1 MADIL
6 GRSSILLTGLE
17 GSGKSHY
24 VMSQIK
30 QILDT
35 PDNDYEI
42 FLANVDGVT
51 LVDGQFNVVQP
62 DFSWV
67 NDAPKNSIVIY
78 DEAGTIERFNNTKTK
93 INSHV
98 DVETLTMRRHKNV
111 LVIFVTQNPKLVHAG
126 LRSLIKFHFHFSN
139 PYSSATETKCF
150 VTAGVNDGF
159 PKKTIIDEFEH
170 KLDPAIFPL
179 YKSVDDGVKHD
190 QKPAKNKK
198 AQLMFRIAILSMLLA
213 IPAFIGMFY
222 LIKKVKD
229 DQFNAD
235 KVNETVNTTLQ
246 DKAQDFTD
254 KANPT
259 TGMNT
264 AGDTMLEQNNLD
276 ATRSLELY
284 KERLGQDYR
293 VTANNE
299 ELRVSGVVMMG
310 GDCQAYNAYG
320 EFLMI
325 SQAECKTYTQR
336 VGIMQKANRNGQRI
350 TTQNGATENQSD
362 ATIAEQNKNTGSNE
376 VIANPAPVPIDSTNN
391 IDNPFGNS

>member
-1 MADIL
+1 MSSIL
-6 GRSSILLTGLE
+6 GRSSILVTGLE
-17 GSGKSHY
+17 GSGKSHFI
-24 VMSQIK
+24 MSQIK

-35 PDNDYEI
+35 PDNEYEI

-51 LVDGQFNVVQP
+51 LVDAQFHIVQP

-93 INSHV
+93 INSHI

-111 LVIFVTQNPKLVHAG
+111 LTIFVTQDPKLVHSG

-139 PYSSATETKCF
+139 PYSSGNETKCF

-159 PKKTIIDEFEH
+159 PKKTIIEEFDH

-190 QKPAKNKK
+190 QKPTKNKK
-198 AQLMFRIAILSMLLA
+198 AQLMQRIAILSMLLA

-235 KVNETVNTTLQ
+235 NVNEKVNSTIT
-246 DKAQDFTD
+246 DKAKDFTD

-264 AGDTMLEQNNLD
+264 AGQTTLNQNNDD
-276 ATRSLELY
+276 AIRSLELY
-284 KERLGQDYR
+284 EERLAQDYR

-299 ELRVSGVVMMG
+299 EIRVSGVVMMHG
-310 GDCQAYNAYG
+310 ECQAYNAYG
-320 EFLMI
+320 EFLRL
-325 SQAECKTYTQR
+325 SQDECKSYTQN
-336 VGIMQKANRNGQRI
+336 VGMMQKANRNGQRI
-350 TTQNGATENQSD
+350 TTENRQTANNQD
-362 ATIAEQNKNTGSNE
+362 TTNAEQNFNNGSNE
-376 VIANPAPVPIDSTNN
+376 VIANPAPIPQDPT
-391 IDNPFGNS
+391 

>member
-1 MADIL
+1 MSSIL
-6 GRSSILLTGLE
+6 GRSSILITGLE
-17 GSGKSHY
+17 GSGKSHF

-42 FLANVDGVT
+42 YLANVDGVT
-51 LVDGQFNVVQP
+51 LVDAQFHIVQP
-62 DFSWV
+62 EFSWV
-67 NDAPKNSIVIY
+67 EDAPKNTIVIY

-93 INSHV
+93 INSHI
-98 DVETLTMRRHKNV
+98 DIETLTMRRHKNV
-111 LVIFVTQNPKLVHAG
+111 LVIFVTQDAKLVHAG

-139 PYSSATETKCF
+139 PYSSGSETKCF
-150 VTAGVNDGF
+150 VTAGVNDSS
-159 PKKTIIDEFEH
+159 PKKTIIEEFDH

-190 QKPAKNKK
+190 QKKTVHKK
-198 AQLMFRIAILSMLLA
+198 AKLMQRIAIICMLLA

-229 DQFNAD
+229 EQFNPDVVNA
-235 KVNETVNTTLQ
+235 KVNGTVT
-246 DKAQDFTD
+246 DKAKEFTD

-264 AGDTMLEQNNLD
+264 AGQTTLNQNNED
-276 ATRSLELY
+276 AMRSLQLY
-284 KERLGQDYR
+284 EERLAQDYR

-299 ELRVSGVVMMG
+299 EIRVSGVVMMR
-310 GDCQAYNAYG
+310 DHCQAYNAYG

-325 SQAECKTYTQR
+325 SQSECKSYTKN
-336 VGIMQKANRNGQRI
+336 VGTMQKANRNGQRI
-350 TTQNGATENQSD
+350 TTENRQTANDQDTS
-362 ATIAEQNKNTGSNE
+362 AAEQNYSSGSNE
-376 VIANPAPVPIDSTNN
+376 VIANPAPIPENPI
-391 IDNPFGNS
+391 

>member
-1 MADIL
+1 MAEIL
-6 GRSSILLTGLE
+6 GRSSILITGLE
-17 GSGKSHY
+17 GSGKSHF

-30 QILDT
+30 AILDT
-35 PDNDYEI
+35 PDNEYEI

-51 LVDGQFNVVQP
+51 LVDGQFNVVSP

-78 DEAGTIERFNNTKTK
+78 DEAGTIERFNNSKTK

-111 LVIFVTQNPKLVHAG
+111 LVIFVTQDAKLVHSG

-139 PYSSATETKCF
+139 PYSSGTETKCF
-150 VTAGVNDGF
+150 ITAGVNDGF
-159 PKKTIIDEFEH
+159 PKKTVIEEFDH

-190 QKPAKNKK
+190 QKKTKHKK
-198 AQLMFRIAILSMLLA
+198 AQLMQRIAIICMLLA
-213 IPAFIGMFY
+213 IPAFVGMFF

-229 DQFNAD
+229 NQFDTDAVNAR
-235 KVNETVNTTLQ
+235 VNGTVV
-246 DKAQDFTD
+246 DKAKDFTD

-264 AGDTMLEQNNLD
+264 AGETNLQQNNYD

-284 KERLGQDYR
+284 KERLPSDYS
-293 VTANNE
+293 VTANNPD
-299 ELRVSGVVMMG
+299 LRISGIVMMRG
-310 GDCQAYNAYG
+310 VCRAYNAHG
-320 EFLMI
+320 EFI
-325 SQAECKTYTQR
+325 IIPDSQCVHYTTTA
-336 VGIMQKANRNGQRI
+336 GAMQKPNRSGQRI
-350 TTQNGATENQSD
+350 TTQNGASPNNSD
-362 ATIAEQNKNTGSNE
+362 PTAIAEQNKNTGSNE
-376 VIANPAPVPIDSTNN
+376 VIANPVPIPQ
-391 IDNPFGNS
+391 NPT

>member
-1 MADIL
+1 MSDIL
-6 GRSSILLTGLE
+6 GRSSILITGLE

-24 VMSQIK
+24 VMSQVK

-35 PDNDYEI
+35 PDNEYEVY
-42 FLANVDGVT
+42 LANVDGVT
-51 LVDGQFNVVQP
+51 LVDAQFHIVQP

-78 DEAGTIERFNNTKTK
+78 DEAGSIDRFNNSKTK
-93 INSHV
+93 INSHI
-98 DVETLTMRRHKNV
+98 DVETLTKRRHKNV
-111 LVIFVTQNPKLVHAG
+111 LTIFVTQDPKLVHAG

-159 PKKTIIDEFEH
+159 PKKTVIDEFDH
-170 KLDPAIFPL
+170 KLEPSIFPL

-190 QKPAKNKK
+190 QKPARNKK
-198 AQLMFRIAILSMLLA
+198 AQLMFRIAILSMILA
-213 IPAFIGMFY
+213 IPVFIGMIY

-229 DQFNAD
+229 DQFSAD
-235 KVNETVNTTLQ
+235 KVNEKVNGTVS
-246 DKAQDFTD
+246 DKAKEFTQ

-264 AGDTMLEQNNLD
+264 AGQTMLNQNNDD
-276 ATRSLELY
+276 AMRSLELY
-284 KERLGQDYR
+284 KERLDQDYR

-299 ELRVSGVVMMG
+299 EIRVSGVIMMRG
-310 GDCQAYNAYG
+310 ECQAYNAYG
-320 EFLMI
+320 EFLNI
-325 SQAECKTYTQR
+325 SQQECKSYTQK

-350 TTQNGATENQSD
+350 TTENRSTVNDQDTSL
-362 ATIAEQNKNTGSNE
+362 AEQNKNTGSNQ
-376 VIANPAPVPIDSTNN
+376 VIANPAPLPQSVDSQIQQT
-391 IDNPFGNS
+391 S

>member
-1 MADIL
+1 MAEIL
-6 GRSSILLTGLE
+6 GRSSILITGLE
-17 GSGKSHY
+17 GSGKSHF

-30 QILDT
+30 AILDT
-35 PDNDYEI
+35 PDNEYEI

-51 LVDGQFNVVQP
+51 LVDGQFNVVSP

-111 LVIFVTQNPKLVHAG
+111 LVVFVTQDAKLVHSG

-139 PYSSATETKCF
+139 PYSSGTETKCF
-150 VTAGVNDGF
+150 ITAGVNDGF
-159 PKKTIIDEFEH
+159 PKKTVIEEFDH

-190 QKPAKNKK
+190 QKKTKHKK
-198 AQLMFRIAILSMLLA
+198 AQLMQRIAILCFILS
-213 IPAFIGMFY
+213 IPIFVGMFY

-229 DQFNAD
+229 NQFDTDAVNA
-235 KVNETVNTTLQ
+235 KVNGTVV
-246 DKAQDFTD
+246 DKAKEFTD

-264 AGDTMLEQNNLD
+264 AGETNLQQNNYD

-284 KERLGQDYR
+284 KERLPDDYS
-293 VTANNE
+293 VTASNDD
-299 ELRVSGVVMMG
+299 LRVSGVFMMRG
-310 GDCQAYNAYG
+310 VCRAYNGHG
-320 EFLMI
+320 ELI
-325 SQAECKTYTQR
+325 TIPDSQCVRYTQMAG
-336 VGIMQKANRNGQRI
+336 VMQKPNRNRQRI
-350 TTQNGATENQSD
+350 TTQQGATPEGD
-362 ATIAEQNKNTGSNE
+362 AAAIAEQNKNTGSNE
-376 VIANPAPVPIDSTNN
+376 AIANPMPIPQAPT
-391 IDNPFGNS
+391 